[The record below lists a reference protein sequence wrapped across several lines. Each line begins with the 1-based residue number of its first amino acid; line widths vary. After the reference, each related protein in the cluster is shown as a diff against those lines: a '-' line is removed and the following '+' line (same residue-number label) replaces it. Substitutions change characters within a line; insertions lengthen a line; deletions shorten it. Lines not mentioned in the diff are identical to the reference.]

1 MPTWL
6 AVALSRTRALFLA
19 RRLDDDF
26 DREVSAHL
34 AMLTD
39 EHIRRGL
46 APEAARRAAV
56 VEFGGAMQIKEQQH
70 DRRGLPVVETT
81 LQDLRYGLRMLLHAK
96 AGRLSSWSR
105 SHWGLA
111 PTPPSSAA

>member
-6 AVALSRTRALFLA
+6 AVALSRTRALFLG

-70 DRRGLPVVETT
+70 DRHTAIRQPPGCGV
-81 LQDLRYGLRMLLHAK
+81 
-96 AGRLSSWSR
+96 
-105 SHWGLA
+105 
-111 PTPPSSAA
+111 PTAPSSQRAPRFSARQFCRPCSVR